1 MYYIVGIMGFGMTK
15 GSEGGAISERGL
27 LRVGDVVRS
36 SLELG
41 DPNSGFSLAPN
52 AYLDFIGKIISFIVD
67 LNIYFVQENP
77 NIFFPSFIRT

>member
-1 MYYIVGIMGFGMTK
+1 MVQMYYIVGIMGFGITK
-15 GSEGGAISERGL
+15 GSEGVAISERGL

-52 AYLDFIGKIISFIVD
+52 AYTALDKI
-67 LNIYFVQENP
+67 
-77 NIFFPSFIRT
+77 RW

>member
-27 LRVGDVVRS
+27 LRARDVVRS

-41 DPNSGFSLAPN
+41 DPYSGFSLSECIF
-52 AYLDFIGKIISFIVD
+52 YYVDSSSKLIV
-67 LNIYFVQENP
+67 
-77 NIFFPSFIRT
+77 FFEL